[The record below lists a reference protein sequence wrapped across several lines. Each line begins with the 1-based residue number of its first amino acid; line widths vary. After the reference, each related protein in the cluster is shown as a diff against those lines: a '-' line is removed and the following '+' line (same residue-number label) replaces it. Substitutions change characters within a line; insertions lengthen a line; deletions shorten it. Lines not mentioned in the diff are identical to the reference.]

1 MHSRLSVT
9 LSKAQPKGVGA
20 SFMLSPHRPRLRRIK
35 NMPKATCVQNV
46 TFGAT
51 GDVYVSGEEY
61 DVPAATLK
69 KYPDYFKQAST
80 PKTKKADTEE
90 NK

>member
-1 MHSRLSVT
+1 
-9 LSKAQPKGVGA
+9 
-20 SFMLSPHRPRLRRIK
+20 
-35 NMPKATCVQNV
+35 MPIATCTQNV

-51 GDVYVSGEEY
+51 GEVYEAGAEY

-69 KYPDYFKQAST
+69 RYGEYFRKKRGRPANKQVE
-80 PKTKKADTEE
+80 TEE

>member
-1 MHSRLSVT
+1 
-9 LSKAQPKGVGA
+9 
-20 SFMLSPHRPRLRRIK
+20 MLGGL

-61 DVPAATLK
+61 DVPADTLK
-69 KYPDYFKQAST
+69 RYPDYFKRAAT
-80 PKTKKADTEE
+80 PKTKKAETEE

>member
-1 MHSRLSVT
+1 
-9 LSKAQPKGVGA
+9 
-20 SFMLSPHRPRLRRIK
+20 
-35 NMPKATCVQNV
+35 MPIATCTQNV

-51 GDVYVSGEEY
+51 GEVYEAGAEY

-69 KYPDYFKQAST
+69 RYGAYFRKKRGRPANKQVE
-80 PKTKKADTEE
+80 TEE

>member
-1 MHSRLSVT
+1 M
-9 LSKAQPKGVGA
+9 
-20 SFMLSPHRPRLRRIK
+20 
-35 NMPKATCVQNV
+35 NV

-51 GDVYVSGEEY
+51 GEVYEMGEVY

-69 KYPDYFKQAST
+69 RYPDYFQKQAT
-80 PKTKKADTEE
+80 KPKTKQAVTGE

>member
-1 MHSRLSVT
+1 M
-9 LSKAQPKGVGA
+9 
-20 SFMLSPHRPRLRRIK
+20 PRAK
-35 NMPKATCVQNV
+35 CVQNV

-51 GDVYVSGEEY
+51 GEVYEAGENY

-69 KYPDYFKQAST
+69 RYGIYFKIRKAATNKQAET
-80 PKTKKADTEE
+80 QE

>member
-1 MHSRLSVT
+1 MA
-9 LSKAQPKGVGA
+9 KAK
-20 SFMLSPHRPRLRRIK
+20 
-35 NMPKATCVQNV
+35 CVQNV

-51 GDVYVSGEEY
+51 GEVYESGKVY

-69 KYPDYFKQAST
+69 RYGEYFEKMAAKPQNKA
-80 PKTKKADTEE
+80 KTTEE

>member
-1 MHSRLSVT
+1 MA
-9 LSKAQPKGVGA
+9 KAESLV
-20 SFMLSPHRPRLRRIK
+20 
-35 NMPKATCVQNV
+35 NV

-51 GDVYVSGEEY
+51 GEVYEMGEVY

-69 KYPDYFKQAST
+69 RYPDYFKKKLGRPPNKQAT
-80 PKTKKADTEE
+80 TGE

>member
-1 MHSRLSVT
+1 MYAFSAPT
-9 LSKAQPKGVGA
+9 LAC
-20 SFMLSPHRPRLRRIK
+20 LREV
-35 NMPKATCVQNV
+35 NMPKATCIQNV

-51 GDVYVSGEEY
+51 GEVYESGVEY
-61 DVPAATLK
+61 NVPAATLK

-80 PKTKKADTEE
+80 PKTKKAETEE

>member
-1 MHSRLSVT
+1 MA
-9 LSKAQPKGVGA
+9 KAKCLV
-20 SFMLSPHRPRLRRIK
+20 
-35 NMPKATCVQNV
+35 NV

-51 GDVYVSGEEY
+51 GDTYQKGCEY

-69 KYPDYFKQAST
+69 KYPEYFDVVKKASDPDNKQA
-80 PKTKKADTEE
+80 ATEE

>member
-1 MHSRLSVT
+1 
-9 LSKAQPKGVGA
+9 
-20 SFMLSPHRPRLRRIK
+20 
-35 NMPKATCVQNV
+35 MPKAESLVNV

-51 GDVYVSGEEY
+51 GEVYEIGEVY

-69 KYPDYFKQAST
+69 RYPDYFKKQA
-80 PKTKKADTEE
+80 TKPRNKQAATGE